1 MIRKKGYEMKDYA
14 AWLKAWETYNLHFYS
29 VPAWLILALVFSLI
43 AGIAFA
49 VARGLAKK
57 EQPDR
62 PGLLVNA
69 MLVVSLAFGMVG
81 GLAFLQSI
89 RITAE
94 MFKEP
99 FTAVSEPLKFG
110 SRLEKDTGVNGL
122 SCGTSLDL
130 TVMPADGTYDCRYL
144 DGHGTLHRDATLV
157 VDGTKA
163 GLYNG
168 HLPPGKTT
176 ITSQAKGKHDE
187 RFRTADHP
195 ERSVSLPVDDFE
207 KLFSC
212 RQWFGISGARK
223 PRT

>member
-1 MIRKKGYEMKDYA
+1 MKDYA

-144 DGHGTLHRDATLV
+144 DGHGTLHRDATPWMAPKPACTT
-157 VDGTKA
+157 GKA
-163 GLYNG
+163 KRCPLTE
-168 HLPPGKTT
+168 PPAGKDNHNQP
-176 ITSQAKGKHDE
+176 SE
-187 RFRTADHP
+187 RKTR
-195 ERSVSLPVDDFE
+195 
-207 KLFSC
+207 
-212 RQWFGISGARK
+212 
-223 PRT
+223 

>member
-1 MIRKKGYEMKDYA
+1 MAQG
-14 AWLKAWETYNLHFYS
+14 LGNLQ
-29 VPAWLILALVFSLI
+29 PALLL
-43 AGIAFA
+43 
-49 VARGLAKK
+49 RTGLAHSRPGVQPDSRQRVRGRPRLGKK

-168 HLPPGKTT
+168 QGKTM
-176 ITSQAKGKHDE
+176 S
-187 RFRTADHP
+187 AD
-195 ERSVSLPVDDFE
+195 
-207 KLFSC
+207 
-212 RQWFGISGARK
+212 
-223 PRT
+223 

>member
-1 MIRKKGYEMKDYA
+1 MKDYA

-110 SRLEKDTGVNGL
+110 SRLENRNNYAQIAVTLNGF
-122 SCGTSLDL
+122 
-130 TVMPADGTYDCRYL
+130 YN
-144 DGHGTLHRDATLV
+144 HR
-157 VDGTKA
+157 
-163 GLYNG
+163 
-168 HLPPGKTT
+168 
-176 ITSQAKGKHDE
+176 
-187 RFRTADHP
+187 
-195 ERSVSLPVDDFE
+195 
-207 KLFSC
+207 
-212 RQWFGISGARK
+212 RK
-223 PRT
+223 

>member
-1 MIRKKGYEMKDYA
+1 MKDYA

-49 VARGLAKK
+49 VAALGKK
-57 EQPDR
+57 RAADR

-110 SRLEKDTGVNGL
+110 SRLEKDTGVNGCPAARALTSRSCPPTGPMTAVISTGTARCIATRRL
-122 SCGTSLDL
+122 SWMAPKPACTTGKAKRCPL
-130 TVMPADGTYDCRYL
+130 TEPPA
-144 DGHGTLHRDATLV
+144 
-157 VDGTKA
+157 
-163 GLYNG
+163 
-168 HLPPGKTT
+168 GKDNHNQP
-176 ITSQAKGKHDE
+176 SE
-187 RFRTADHP
+187 RKTR
-195 ERSVSLPVDDFE
+195 
-207 KLFSC
+207 
-212 RQWFGISGARK
+212 
-223 PRT
+223 

>member
-29 VPAWLILALVFSLI
+29 VPAWLILLILALVFSLI

-168 HLPPGKTT
+168 QGKTM
-176 ITSQAKGKHDE
+176 S
-187 RFRTADHP
+187 AD
-195 ERSVSLPVDDFE
+195 
-207 KLFSC
+207 
-212 RQWFGISGARK
+212 
-223 PRT
+223 

>member
-29 VPAWLILALVFSLI
+29 VPAWLSLALVLDLI

-49 VARGLAKK
+49 VARDVAKK

-62 PGLLVNA
+62 PGLLVNT
-69 MLVVSLAFGMVG
+69 MLVVSLAFAMLG
-81 GLAFLQSI
+81 GLVFLQSV
-89 RITAE
+89 RITAGL
-94 MFKEP
+94 FKEP
-99 FTAVSEPLKFG
+99 AAVSEPLKFG
-110 SRLEKDTGVNGL
+110 SRLEKYTGVNGL

-130 TVMPADGTYDCRYL
+130 TDMPADGTYDCRYL

-168 HLPPGKTT
+168 QGKTM
-176 ITSQAKGKHDE
+176 S
-187 RFRTADHP
+187 AD
-195 ERSVSLPVDDFE
+195 
-207 KLFSC
+207 
-212 RQWFGISGARK
+212 
-223 PRT
+223 

>member
-1 MIRKKGYEMKDYA
+1 MKDYA

-110 SRLEKDTGVNGL
+110 SRLEKDTVISTGTARCIATRRL
-122 SCGTSLDL
+122 SWMAPKPACTTGKAKRCPL
-130 TVMPADGTYDCRYL
+130 TEPPA
-144 DGHGTLHRDATLV
+144 
-157 VDGTKA
+157 
-163 GLYNG
+163 
-168 HLPPGKTT
+168 GKDNHNQP
-176 ITSQAKGKHDE
+176 SE
-187 RFRTADHP
+187 RKTR
-195 ERSVSLPVDDFE
+195 
-207 KLFSC
+207 
-212 RQWFGISGARK
+212 
-223 PRT
+223 

>member
-1 MIRKKGYEMKDYA
+1 MKDYA

-89 RITAE
+89 RDVQGTFHGRVGTFEIRLPIGEGHRSERAVLRH
-94 MFKEP
+94 EP
-99 FTAVSEPLKFG
+99 
-110 SRLEKDTGVNGL
+110 
-122 SCGTSLDL
+122 
-130 TVMPADGTYDCRYL
+130 
-144 DGHGTLHRDATLV
+144 
-157 VDGTKA
+157 
-163 GLYNG
+163 
-168 HLPPGKTT
+168 
-176 ITSQAKGKHDE
+176 
-187 RFRTADHP
+187 
-195 ERSVSLPVDDFE
+195 
-207 KLFSC
+207 
-212 RQWFGISGARK
+212 
-223 PRT
+223 

>member
-144 DGHGTLHRDATLV
+144 DGHGTLHRDATPV

-168 HLPPGKTT
+168 QGKTM
-176 ITSQAKGKHDE
+176 S
-187 RFRTADHP
+187 AD
-195 ERSVSLPVDDFE
+195 
-207 KLFSC
+207 
-212 RQWFGISGARK
+212 
-223 PRT
+223 

>member
-29 VPAWLILALVFSLI
+29 VPAWLILALVLDLI

-110 SRLEKDTGVNGL
+110 SQLEKDTGVNGL

-130 TVMPADGTYDCRYL
+130 TDMPADGTYDCRYL

-163 GLYNG
+163 ACTTGKAKRCPLTE
-168 HLPPGKTT
+168 PPAGKDNHNQP
-176 ITSQAKGKHDE
+176 SE
-187 RFRTADHP
+187 RKTR
-195 ERSVSLPVDDFE
+195 
-207 KLFSC
+207 
-212 RQWFGISGARK
+212 
-223 PRT
+223 

>member
-29 VPAWLILALVFSLI
+29 VPAWVSLALVLDLI

-49 VARGLAKK
+49 AARDVAKK
-57 EQPDR
+57 EQPAR
-62 PGLLVNA
+62 PGLLVNT
-69 MLVVSLAFGMVG
+69 MLVVSLAFAMLG
-81 GLAFLQSI
+81 GLAFLQSV
-89 RITAE
+89 RITAGL
-94 MFKEP
+94 FKEP
-99 FTAVSEPLKFG
+99 AAVSEPLKFG

-130 TVMPADGTYDCRYL
+130 TGMPADGTYDCRYL

-168 HLPPGKTT
+168 QGKTM
-176 ITSQAKGKHDE
+176 S
-187 RFRTADHP
+187 AD
-195 ERSVSLPVDDFE
+195 
-207 KLFSC
+207 
-212 RQWFGISGARK
+212 
-223 PRT
+223 